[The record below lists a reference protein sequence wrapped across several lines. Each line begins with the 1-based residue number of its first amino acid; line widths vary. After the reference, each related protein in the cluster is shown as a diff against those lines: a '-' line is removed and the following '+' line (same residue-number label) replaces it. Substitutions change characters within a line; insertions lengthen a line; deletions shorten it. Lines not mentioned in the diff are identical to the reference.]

1 MATERVI
8 VGASIMPIYFRQP
21 SDFAAKASSIHE
33 VSNGRF
39 RFGVGVS
46 HALVLNQL
54 GITAG
59 KPLEDMRQFV
69 NDLKE
74 APRGGELPPL
84 VLATLR
90 DKMIQLSEEI
100 AGGMVFANG
109 ARSHMGHSLSVLSD
123 EARASDGFFVG
134 NMIPTCISDDREAA
148 AATNRRTLTPSAS
161 EVREGIE
168 ASLDAGIKTPVIVP
182 SSASGNQVKAFEE
195 FFAIWD

>member
-8 VGASIMPIYFRQP
+8 VGTNIMPIYFRQP
-21 SDFAAKASSIHE
+21 SDFAAKASFIHE

-54 GITAG
+54 
-59 KPLEDMRQFV
+59 
-69 NDLKE
+69 
-74 APRGGELPPL
+74 
-84 VLATLR
+84 
-90 DKMIQLSEEI
+90 
-100 AGGMVFANG
+100 
-109 ARSHMGHSLSVLSD
+109 GHSLSVLSD

-161 EVREGIE
+161 EVREGID
-168 ASLDAGIKTPVIVP
+168 SWFDAGMKTPVIVP

>member
-1 MATERVI
+1 M
-8 VGASIMPIYFRQP
+8 
-21 SDFAAKASSIHE
+21 
-33 VSNGRF
+33 
-39 RFGVGVS
+39 GVS

-100 AGGMVFANG
+100 ADGMAFAKG

-123 EARASDGFFVG
+123 
-134 NMIPTCISDDREAA
+134 
-148 AATNRRTLTPSAS
+148 
-161 EVREGIE
+161 
-168 ASLDAGIKTPVIVP
+168 
-182 SSASGNQVKAFEE
+182 
-195 FFAIWD
+195 